1 MTDIQLTELITEGL
15 TLSKEVEDMEASQV
29 EFNEERYKYAMARMD
44 MIQKEIQKYHEQMN
58 KCKKRWSQNRLFFIK
73 KTRAEAV
80 CKTACIYWSL
90 LHKCKC
96 VTFGKSNKTLRGF
109 GGIIIVCAYNERQVV
124 TP

>member
-58 KCKKRWSQNRLFFIK
+58 KFDVLS
-73 KTRAEAV
+73 
-80 CKTACIYWSL
+80 SL
-90 LHKCKC
+90 K
-96 VTFGKSNKTLRGF
+96 
-109 GGIIIVCAYNERQVV
+109 
-124 TP
+124 